1 MTERGWWRR
10 NRAGLIA
17 LAVVLPAAL
26 AATSWTEWNEIFGS
40 RPSLAT
46 EHPADASFEYGGA
59 EWRVLDAA
67 RGRPNDSAELTPLPE
82 GVELVVA
89 QLEVTPGA
97 DFEGCLLD
105 LAEPARGRSF
115 ESVGH
120 DNVWEASAGTTTGC
134 VSDTTEPYVVELPF
148 MVPDDTGDVSLSIS
162 VASEL
167 PEFVRVPLEIEAKQ

>member
-1 MTERGWWRR
+1 MTEHGWWRR

-26 AATSWTEWNEIFGS
+26 AATSWTEWSEIFGS

-46 EHPADASFEYGGA
+46 DHPVDASFEYGGA

-67 RGRPNDSAELTPLPE
+67 RGRPNDSAELTSLPE

-89 QLEVTPGA
+89 QLEVTPGTG
-97 DFEGCLLD
+97 FEGCLLA
-105 LAEPARGRSF
+105 LVEPAGGRSF
-115 ESVGH
+115 TSVGSG
-120 DNVWEASAGTTTGC
+120 DVWKASEGTMAGC

-162 VASEL
+162 VTSEL
-167 PEFVRVPLEIEAKQ
+167 PEFVRVPLEIEPKQ